1 MPQHALSSSPCWSAS
16 SLGTAGW
23 VVSRGRGLCPPG
35 LSPFVSQPR
44 RQLGVILQM
53 KWERQNAQVWRGG
66 AGIRPGLIAFFDER
80 FGQVRG
86 SNLVWSAV
94 ICWLPWCFFEVLIG
108 VQTIWKP
115 VRNAIFVNQKAA
127 SDVEK
132 CVAFAMPILR
142 LFWPESASQNRG
154 SLADVMT
161 DASFPR
167 MQAIL
172 GMPGNGWLQANR
184 AAKPSKTL

>member
-1 MPQHALSSSPCWSAS
+1 M
-16 SLGTAGW
+16 
-23 VVSRGRGLCPPG
+23 SRGRGLCPPG

-66 AGIRPGLIAFFDER
+66 AGIRPGWIAFFDER
-80 FGQVRG
+80 FGQVKG
-86 SNLVWSAV
+86 SNPAWSAV

-115 VRNAIFVNQKAA
+115 VRNAIFVNQKLSSKRCRKVRGFRHAY
-127 SDVEK
+127 
-132 CVAFAMPILR
+132 
-142 LFWPESASQNRG
+142 PEVVLACQAQSASQNRG

-184 AAKPSKTL
+184 AAKPSKTLQTT